1 MKQDIRVKKLL
12 SDFASGRLMEMPEDR
27 KRKNGLLRK
36 ALEDFRNHE
45 ELKKEGR
52 GYEVI
57 KKKRKK

>member
-1 MKQDIRVKKLL
+1 MDKKESENLL

-27 KRKNGLLRK
+27 KRKNELLRK
-36 ALEDFRNHE
+36 ALEDFRNRE